1 MNIIKVI
8 ILTLAVA
15 VSGCSYATVT
25 TRKDNLKECT
35 THYTAPV
42 ADTLLVLPPL
52 FVLGV
57 LPAASAGCC
66 GGGNGSPS
74 ASAGDIMPIAIGA
87 ATLAIVS
94 GFSAAHGYKEIA
106 ECRKVKLNASR

>member
-1 MNIIKVI
+1 MKTI
-8 ILTLAVA
+8 ILILVITLV
-15 VSGCSYATVT
+15 GCSYATVT

-35 THYTAPV
+35 THYTAPIM
-42 ADTLLVLPPL
+42 DTLLVAPPL

-74 ASAGDIMPIAIGA
+74 ATAGDIMPIAIGA
-87 ATLAIVS
+87 ATMAIVS
-94 GFSAAHGYKEIA
+94 GFSAAHGYREVA
-106 ECRKVKLNASR
+106 NCRMVKLNESR